1 MAKRNLDF
9 CGMVDRNDPDVALML
24 RVKEGDLSAYETLVE
39 KFKQPVMN
47 LVYRL
52 INDIDEAEDIAQ
64 NVFVQVWKTRERYE
78 PASKFT
84 TWLFTIARNLGL
96 NEIRRRTRH
105 PADSL
110 DEPRPDNESQPL
122 RVVEDASSPIPADAA
137 LSGELRA
144 KVEEAL
150 MDLPEKQRTA
160 LLLCR
165 EGGVSYEEIA
175 EVLGGI
181 SLTAVKSI
189 IFRGRAVLKNR
200 LKPYLKSGEWQKK

>member
-1 MAKRNLDF
+1 MCIR
-9 CGMVDRNDPDVALML
+9 DRI
-24 RVKEGDLSAYETLVE
+24 
-39 KFKQPVMN
+39 
-47 LVYRL
+47 YRL
-52 INDIDEAEDIAQ
+52 INDLDEAEDIAQ
-64 NVFVQVWKTRERYE
+64 NVFIQVWKTRERYE

-110 DEPRPDNESQPL
+110 DEPRPDNDAQPL
-122 RVVEDASSPIPADAA
+122 RVVEDAASPVPADAA
-137 LSGELRA
+137 LSTELRA

-175 EVLGGI
+175 DVMGGI

-189 IFRGRAVLKNR
+189 IFRGRSVLKSR
-200 LKPYLKSGEWQKK
+200 LKPYLKSGVWQKK

>member
-110 DEPRPDNESQPL
+110 DERAPTTSRSHCVWWRMPPARSRPMP
-122 RVVEDASSPIPADAA
+122 P
-137 LSGELRA
+137 
-144 KVEEAL
+144 
-150 MDLPEKQRTA
+150 
-160 LLLCR
+160 
-165 EGGVSYEEIA
+165 
-175 EVLGGI
+175 
-181 SLTAVKSI
+181 
-189 IFRGRAVLKNR
+189 
-200 LKPYLKSGEWQKK
+200 